1 MFEVHEF
8 KPGKF
13 AIRKFVEHLPHAQGP
28 GRNLYQW
35 WSQERAETDAGGWRA
50 TPDLATHFDTEEEAQ
65 AVIDGEPLCRKCK
78 KPMTYKARAGNAT
91 GFGVELFECEC
102 GERFCLPV

>member
-13 AIRKFVEHLPHAQGP
+13 AIRKFVEHAH
-28 GRNLYQW
+28 GRTIYHW
-35 WSQERAETDAGGWRA
+35 WSQERAETDKGGWWA
-50 TPDLATHFDTEEEAQ
+50 TPDLATHFDTREEAQ
-65 AVIDGEPLCRKCK
+65 AVIDGEPLCRQCK
-78 KPMTYKARAGNAT
+78 KPMTYSARAGNRT

-102 GERFCLPV
+102 GERFCMPV